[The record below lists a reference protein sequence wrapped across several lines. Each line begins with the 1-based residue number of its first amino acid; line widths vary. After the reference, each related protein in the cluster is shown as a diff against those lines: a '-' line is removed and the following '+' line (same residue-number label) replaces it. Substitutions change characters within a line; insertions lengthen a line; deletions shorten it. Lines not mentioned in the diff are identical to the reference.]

1 MNGMKPEVWF
11 EVIQLEVLELLE
23 QSLCSLRSGSAY

>member
-1 MNGMKPEVWF
+1 MR
-11 EVIQLEVLELLE
+11 ELLAQLE

>member
-1 MNGMKPEVWF
+1 MNTNKL
-11 EVIQLEVLELLE
+11 ILLELLE

>member
-1 MNGMKPEVWF
+1 
-11 EVIQLEVLELLE
+11 VLAQLE

>member
-1 MNGMKPEVWF
+1 MLA
-11 EVIQLEVLELLE
+11 QLE